1 VINKQQLKLV
11 VAYDRNRNEYS
22 LVEHNQQPG
31 EAQRLLEQWTRHLRS
46 DCSFI
51 VLAQAKRHRT
61 DEVQNCR
68 ACREI
73 VARSAHLE
81 PQPKFKRRQQ

>member
-1 VINKQQLKLV
+1 MINKQQLKLV

-22 LVEHNQQPG
+22 LVTHNQQPE
-31 EAQRLLEQWTRHLRS
+31 EAERLIEQRTHRLRS

-51 VLAQAKRHRT
+51 VLAQAMRHRT
-61 DEVQNCR
+61 DEVQDCR
-68 ACREI
+68 ACRET

-81 PQPKFKRRQQ
+81 PQPKFKRRQ